1 MSWRA
6 SCSFRVVA
14 DPECERCIQSVRG
27 VGPVALD
34 EGHEPARPGN
44 ELRIVEQVMFDARRR
59 SDVRKGRRPLSKG
72 PFAPGWTTVFVRRLG
87 VMQSATIVGD
97 GLG

>member
-14 DPECERCIQSVRG
+14 SPECERGIQSVRG

-34 EGHEPARPGN
+34 EDHEPHAWA
-44 ELRIVEQVMFDARRR
+44 LMFDDAEAVVPA
-59 SDVRKGRRPLSKG
+59 DGRMP
-72 PFAPGWTTVFVRRLG
+72 A
-87 VMQSATIVGD
+87 
-97 GLG
+97 